1 MITYLKEQ
9 KVYENRYDHATVEQC
24 LSGESLVNAAFR
36 QMEEIVPASELEEYR
51 AAWYIEYSKYYMYFV
66 EFIAAGRYYKRDS
79 VIAEWMECDG
89 QKDRRLADAR
99 LPKTPFCLTCG
110 QDMEAINKLYMHRDD
125 GKHDE
130 DEIIFILNCAS
141 CGKRRTYWEDGSEWD
156 GVKILCEKCQAEM
169 IVTNNETEH
178 SLVSTYVCT
187 SCNHSYEETIVFKK
201 RPADKESQDS
211 HYTLDRK
218 RFCFDEETMHRFEAK
233 LERLARL
240 AKVYADATIKTESA
254 DVYGVI
260 KDIKQLKIIQLIEL
274 LRPVFEKAHY
284 TEFKLGEP
292 QLGESVTVE
301 FSCLDASA
309 DRQEY
314 QSKTNLRKAAATA
327 LDETNWRLMND
338 SVSYRLGYLTG
349 KLRAYEGEEALKK
362 FVEQR
367 IKDGTL
373 KPEPPKFDTSTLY
386 DIDKLDKVE
395 LIKIIAENERL
406 QYKTTPIENGTK
418 RPDCLDGLVGKL
430 HPDLRL
436 VVPIR
441 DNDDLVPGF
450 VRNFDYTVEHYS
462 IIEKARPKRKKETVK
477 G

>member
-1 MITYLKEQ
+1 
-9 KVYENRYDHATVEQC
+9 
-24 LSGESLVNAAFR
+24 
-36 QMEEIVPASELEEYR
+36 
-51 AAWYIEYSKYYMYFV
+51 
-66 EFIAAGRYYKRDS
+66 
-79 VIAEWMECDG
+79 
-89 QKDRRLADAR
+89 
-99 LPKTPFCLTCG
+99 
-110 QDMEAINKLYMHRDD
+110 
-125 GKHDE
+125 
-130 DEIIFILNCAS
+130 
-141 CGKRRTYWEDGSEWD
+141 
-156 GVKILCEKCQAEM
+156 M
-169 IVTNNETEH
+169 IVSSNETEQ
-178 SLVSTYVCT
+178 SLVSTYTCT

-362 FVEQR
+362 LVEQR

-406 QYKTTPIENGTK
+406 QYKTTPIENGIK
-418 RPDCLDGLVGKL
+418 RPYL
-430 HPDLRL
+430 
-436 VVPIR
+436 
-441 DNDDLVPGF
+441 
-450 VRNFDYTVEHYS
+450 S
-462 IIEKARPKRKKETVK
+462 
-477 G
+477 

>member
-1 MITYLKEQ
+1 MITYLKDR
-9 KVYENRYDHATVEQC
+9 KVYEDKYDHQTVEAC
-24 LSGESLVNAAFR
+24 LSAEELVNAAFS
-36 QMEEIVPASELEEYR
+36 EVEKTIPAPEMKEYH
-51 AAWYIEYSKYYMYFV
+51 AAWYIEYSKFYMYFV
-66 EFIAAGRYYKRDS
+66 EYTAASRYYKRENTT
-79 VIAEWMECDG
+79 AEWMERDE
-89 QKDRRLADAR
+89 QKDQRLVDAR

-110 QDMEAINKLYMHRDD
+110 QDMEVFNKLYMHREDSKYDD
-125 GKHDE
+125 

-169 IVTNNETEH
+169 IATNNETEH
-178 SLVSTYVCT
+178 SLVSTYACT

-201 RPADKESQDS
+201 RPMDKESPDS

-218 RFCFDEETMHRFEAK
+218 RFCFDEETMRRFEAK
-233 LERLARL
+233 LERMARL
-240 AKVYADATIKTESA
+240 AKVYADATTKTESA
-254 DVYGVI
+254 DVYDAI

-301 FSCLDASA
+301 FSCLDADA

-314 QSKTNLRKAAATA
+314 QSKTNLRKALATA

-338 SVSYRLGYLTG
+338 SVSYRLGHLTG

-362 FVEQR
+362 LVERR

-373 KPEPPKFDTSTLY
+373 KPEPPKFDTSTLH

-418 RPDCLDGLVGKL
+418 RPDSLDSLVGKL

-436 VVPIR
+436 VVPVR
-441 DNDDLVPGF
+441 DNDDSVPEF
-450 VRNFDYTVEHYS
+450 LRKFDYTVEHYS
-462 IIEKARPKRKKETVK
+462 IIERARPKRKEEVVK

>member
-1 MITYLKEQ
+1 MI
-9 KVYENRYDHATVEQC
+9 AT
-24 LSGESLVNAAFR
+24 
-36 QMEEIVPASELEEYR
+36 
-51 AAWYIEYSKYYMYFV
+51 
-66 EFIAAGRYYKRDS
+66 D
-79 VIAEWMECDG
+79 
-89 QKDRRLADAR
+89 
-99 LPKTPFCLTCG
+99 
-110 QDMEAINKLYMHRDD
+110 
-125 GKHDE
+125 
-130 DEIIFILNCAS
+130 
-141 CGKRRTYWEDGSEWD
+141 
-156 GVKILCEKCQAEM
+156 
-169 IVTNNETEH
+169 NETEH
-178 SLVSTYVCT
+178 SLVSTYACT
-187 SCNHSYEETIVFKK
+187 SCNHSYEETIIFKK
-201 RPADKESQDS
+201 RPMDKESPDS
-211 HYTLDRK
+211 DYTLDRK
-218 RFCFDEETMHRFEAK
+218 CFCFDDETMRRFEAK
-233 LERLARL
+233 LERMARL

-254 DVYGVI
+254 DVYDAI

-301 FSCLDASA
+301 FSCLDANA

-314 QSKTNLRKAAATA
+314 QSKMNLRKAVATA

-362 FVEQR
+362 LVERR

-386 DIDKLDKVE
+386 DINKLDKVE

-418 RPDCLDGLVGKL
+418 RPDSLDSLVGKL

-441 DNDDLVPGF
+441 DNDDSVPEF
-450 VRNFDYTVEHYS
+450 LRKFDYTVEHYS
-462 IIEKARPKRKKETVK
+462 IIERARPKRKEEVVK